1 MIGNVRRHQR
11 ERPAGAGHTLPVV
24 ALASP
29 VRVRARR
36 WAIRS
41 AYRVLRVYWFL
52 RRPRMSGVKCVLT
65 REDRV
70 LLVRHTYGRDD
81 WDLPG
86 GAMKSGEE
94 PVHAAR
100 REIREELGVTID
112 DWRSLGVI
120 TGRADYRHDT
130 LHCFQAPLGEL
141 QLTLDGTEIDRA
153 GWFERPALPPNLSRY
168 VPRILALLET

>member
-1 MIGNVRRHQR
+1 V
-11 ERPAGAGHTLPVV
+11 AFVSLLPV
-24 ALASP
+24 
-29 VRVRARR
+29 RAQR
-36 WAIRS
+36 WVYRC
-41 AYRVLRVYWFL
+41 AYRVLRVYWYL
-52 RRPRMSGVKCVLT
+52 RRPAMSGVKCVLS

-86 GAMKSGEE
+86 GAMKSGEA
-94 PVHAAR
+94 PAHAAR

-130 LHCFQAPLGEL
+130 LHCFQASLGEH
-141 QLTLDGTEIDRA
+141 QLILDGAEIERA

-168 VPRILALLET
+168 VPQILALLET